1 MFKCRAN
8 RFLVRYLDAQAA
20 AIEAEV
26 KEAIELCGGNPMH
39 ALRVALVA
47 NAFLEME
54 NERLMRQASTGY
66 TRSRMPAKKT

>member
-1 MFKCRAN
+1 MNQQLK
-8 RFLVRYLDAQAA
+8 RYLDAQAA

-26 KEAIELCGGNPMH
+26 KEAIELCGGDPMH

-66 TRSRMPAKKT
+66 ARGRMPTKKT